1 MSSKPIGTG
10 RAAPGRA
17 GRAAAAAAGA
27 AMLLGVGAGSA
38 GAAVITTTL
47 HEFTGTDSSV
57 QVTIDDEVAGAPNAV
72 RFDLVVTKPAG
83 LGDIRAVYFDVLNDA
98 LLTGLT
104 VTNVAGSSAVT
115 SFAKPPG
122 GLCQIP
128 GDPDTGLTGGGNPCP
143 LDVGVEIG
151 GPGGGPGD
159 FFSTVSFLV
168 NTSSGT
174 LDVSQ
179 FYGQD
184 MGLRLK
190 SVGPGGG
197 GSAKLEGSFGGPPP
211 TPAPEP
217 ATLALLGVGMLGV
230 AGAARRRRR

>member
-1 MSSKPIGTG
+1 
-10 RAAPGRA
+10 
-17 GRAAAAAAGA
+17 
-27 AMLLGVGAGSA
+27 MLLGVGAGEA

-47 HEFTGTDSSV
+47 TEFTGTDSSV

-115 SFAKPPG
+115 GFAKPPG

-159 FFSTVSFLV
+159 FFPTVSFIV

-179 FYGQD
+179 FVGQD
-184 MGLRLK
+184 VGLRLK
-190 SVGPGGG
+190 SVGPGGD
-197 GSAKLEGSFGGPPP
+197 GSAKLKGTFGNPQTPP